1 METVRSKHSGF
12 CFGVRKAVDRVLKEI
27 GKKGRSGNIYTL
39 GPIIHNPQ
47 MVKMLKDKGIVP
59 VDDIKDIREGTV
71 VFRTHGIKKE
81 EEEHIRR
88 VGLKS
93 IDVTCPFVKNVRK
106 HAMYLKKYG
115 YTVVIT
121 GDKNHPE
128 VKSVLSYLDN
138 DGIVLQEP
146 CRIES
151 RRIGVVSQTTL
162 DRATFTGV
170 VSGLLNGAEEVRV
183 YDTICGS
190 TQVRQREAAELAGSV
205 DVMLIIGGKN
215 SSNTT
220 KLYKI
225 AKKIQPKTYHIETD
239 QDIQHSWF
247 RGARTVGLTAGSSTP
262 DFIIDLVD
270 RRVKNL

>member
-1 METVRSKHSGF
+1 METMRSKHAGF
-12 CFGVRKAVDRVLKEI
+12 CFGVKRAVDRVMKEI
-27 GKKGRSGNIYTL
+27 GKGKGAVYTL

-47 MVKMLKDKGIVP
+47 MVKMLKEKGIVP
-59 VDDIKDIREGTV
+59 VDELHNVDEGTV

-81 EEEHIRR
+81 EEEYIKKK
-88 VGLKS
+88 GLES
-93 IDVTCPFVKNVRK
+93 IDATCPFVKRARK
-106 HAMYLKKYG
+106 YAMYLRKHG
-115 YTVVIT
+115 YQVVII

-138 DGIVLQEP
+138 DAIVLHKP
-146 CRIES
+146 CPIEA
-151 RRIGVVSQTTL
+151 RKIGVISQTTL
-162 DRATFTGV
+162 DRDTFTGV
-170 VSGLLNGAEEVRV
+170 VTGLLNGAEEVRV
-183 YDTICGS
+183 YDTICRS
-190 TQVRQREAAELAGSV
+190 TQVRQREAAELAGLV

-225 AKKIQPKTYHIETD
+225 AKKVQPKTYHIETD
-239 QDIQHSWF
+239 NDIQADWF
-247 RGARTVGLTAGSSTP
+247 KGAQRVGLTGGSSTP

>member
-1 METVRSKHSGF
+1 METVRNKHAGF
-12 CFGVRKAVDRVLKEI
+12 CFGVKRAVDRVTKES
-27 GKKGRSGNIYTL
+27 GKGKDAIYTL

-47 MVKMLKDKGIVP
+47 IVAMLREKGVVP
-59 VDDIKDIREGTV
+59 VDDVKNIHEGTV

-81 EEEHIRR
+81 EEEYIEKK
-88 VGLKS
+88 GLES
-93 IDVTCPFVKNVRK
+93 IDVTCPFVKRVRER
-106 HAMYLKKYG
+106 AMYLRKHG
-115 YTVVIT
+115 YQVVII

-146 CRIES
+146 CPIKARK
-151 RRIGVVSQTTL
+151 IGVVSQTTL
-162 DRATFTGV
+162 DRDTFTGV
-170 VSGLLNGAEEVRV
+170 VTGLLDGAEEVRV
-183 YDTICGS
+183 YDTICRS
-190 TQVRQREAAELAGSV
+190 TQVRQREAAELAGLV

-225 AKKIQPKTYHIETD
+225 AKKVQPKTYHIETD
-239 QDIQHSWF
+239 NEIQPDWF
-247 RGARTVGLTAGSSTP
+247 KGACRIGLMGGSSTP
-262 DFIIDLVD
+262 DSIIDLVD

>member
-1 METVRSKHSGF
+1 METVRSKHAGF
-12 CFGVRKAVDRVLKEI
+12 CFGVKRAVDRVMKEI
-27 GKKGRSGNIYTL
+27 GKGKGTGTVYTL

-47 MVKMLKDKGIVP
+47 MVAMLKEKGIVP
-59 VDDIKDIREGTV
+59 VDDLNNVHEGTV

-81 EEEHIRR
+81 EEEYIKKK
-88 VGLKS
+88 GLES
-93 IDVTCPFVKNVRK
+93 IDVTCPFVKRVRK
-106 HAMYLKKYG
+106 YAMYLRKHG
-115 YTVVIT
+115 YQVVII

-146 CRIES
+146 CPIEA

-170 VSGLLNGAEEVRV
+170 VTGLLNGAEEVRV
-183 YDTICGS
+183 YDTICRS
-190 TQVRQREAAELAGSV
+190 TQVRQGEAAELAGLV

-225 AKKIQPKTYHIETD
+225 AKKAQPQTYHIETD
-239 QDIQHSWF
+239 NDIQADWF
-247 RGARTVGLTAGSSTP
+247 QGAQRVGLAGGSSTP